1 MYLKSSTFT
10 EAMRELSVIAEAE
23 MAVLNKKV
31 EENIPKVRE
40 VGKWPS
46 VGEFNWN
53 TGNGWINSRTASL
66 NSYESEWFKFYGSYS
81 EKTIEELT
89 QGMLD
94 KRYAEILE
102 RIAQLEAA
110 VTKAWQDN
118 VEAINNNKL
127 VREKV
132 ELMMKHCGIASTY
145 TTYEFPTSRSRTKK
159 AVTHSAGYLGDLTR
173 NVPISVQGSK
183 PNAEEY
189 KKKAERLYKDMSSKI
204 ADFERQKRIKET
216 KAKEV
221 HELALLR
228 AKYCP
233 DNALADLQDILGGL
247 LEKDKYLRL
256 AYWLER
262 NRGDWTEGY
271 NYAEIGIDS
280 FSVQT
285 EVDKEIEEDI
295 RHYIDNWD
303 GDGRVFRDCEY
314 NYSVLYGMAD
324 AALYADLSKLR
335 SMDDE

>member
-1 MYLKSSTFT
+1 MYLKSSTFM

-23 MAVLNKKV
+23 MAVLNKKA
-31 EENIPKVRE
+31 EENIPKVME

-53 TGNGWINSRTASL
+53 TGGGWSNSRTASL

-81 EKTIEELT
+81 EKAIEELT

-102 RIAQLEAA
+102 RITQLEIT
-110 VTKAWQDN
+110 VTKVEQDN

-132 ELMMKHCGIASTY
+132 GLMMKHCGIASTY

-159 AVTHSAGYLGDLTR
+159 SVTHSAGYLGDLAR
-173 NVPISVQGSK
+173 NVPTCIQGSK
-183 PNAEEY
+183 PNVEEY

-204 ADFERQKRIKET
+204 ADVEREKRLKET

-233 DNALADLQDILGGL
+233 NDALANLQDIRENL
-247 LEKDKYLRL
+247 LEKDKYLCL

-262 NRGDWTEGY
+262 NRGDWTDGY

-280 FSVQT
+280 FSVET
-285 EVDKEIEEDI
+285 EADKEIEEDI
-295 RHYIDNWD
+295 RYYIDNWD

-314 NYSVLYGMAD
+314 NYSVLYDMAD
-324 AALYADLSKLR
+324 EALFTDLCKLR